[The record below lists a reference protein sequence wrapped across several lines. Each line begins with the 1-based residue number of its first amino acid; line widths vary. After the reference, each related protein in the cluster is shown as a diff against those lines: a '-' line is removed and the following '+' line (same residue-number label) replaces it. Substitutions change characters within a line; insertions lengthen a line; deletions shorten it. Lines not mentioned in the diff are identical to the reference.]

1 MGRKSSKTE
10 DRLAL
15 RDGESDDEDLVEES
29 EDEAEAEAETD
40 ADAQGDSDTDNV
52 GEVSVE
58 INVEDLIKEIEGS
71 GRANPAGDMNS
82 ARRKLEDYL
91 EERRIARDVLD
102 FEDYDLDD

>member
-10 DRLAL
+10 DRPAP
-15 RDGESDDEDLVEES
+15 REDESDDEALLDETEDQDGADSEES
-29 EDEAEAEAETD
+29 
-40 ADAQGDSDTDNV
+40 GDSEADTDNV

-58 INVEDLIKEIEGS
+58 INVEDLIKELEGS
-71 GRANPAGDMNS
+71 QQANHSGDMNS

-91 EERRIARDVLD
+91 EERRIARDVMD

>member
-10 DRLAL
+10 DRVAL
-15 RDGESDDEDLVEES
+15 RDEESDDEELVEES
-29 EDEAEAEAETD
+29 EDEAEGDE
-40 ADAQGDSDTDNV
+40 QGDSDSETDNV

-58 INVEDLIKEIEGS
+58 INVEDLIKELEGG
-71 GRANPAGDMNS
+71 GRASPSGDMNS

-91 EERRIARDVLD
+91 EERRIARDVMD